1 MGLCTLGYCAKIMD
15 GVEYDDRTLSGNL
28 YDEQTQRA
36 PSRFGGARFI
46 DGAVYRN
53 CHYSKS
59 HGMIWQRQSC
69 ISPQG
74 MSEV

>member
-1 MGLCTLGYCAKIMD
+1 MMN

-28 YDEQTQRA
+28 YDDQTQGA

-46 DGAVYRN
+46 DGGVHRN

-59 HGMIWQRQSC
+59 HGVIRQRQSY

-74 MSEV
+74 MSKV